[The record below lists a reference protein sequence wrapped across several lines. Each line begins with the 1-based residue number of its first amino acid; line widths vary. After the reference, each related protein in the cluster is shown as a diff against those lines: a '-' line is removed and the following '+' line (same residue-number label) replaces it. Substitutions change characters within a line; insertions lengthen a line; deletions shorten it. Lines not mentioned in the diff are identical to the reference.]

1 MSMQM
6 LCPDFLVT
14 SVLAEPPGA
23 KCTTGLGVTSST
35 VELTPREEPDELNK
49 CSVHSH
55 KCREVRVKELQ
66 SLDLFSSLQVTRH
79 TNYCTKL
86 LFSSVVSLPAQL
98 KQLRKFYV
106 YLSRSS

>member
-1 MSMQM
+1 MQL
-6 LCPDFLVT
+6 LCPGFLVT
-14 SVLAEPPGA
+14 SVLAETQGA
-23 KCTTGLGVTSST
+23 ECITGLGETSSA

-49 CSVHSH
+49 CFVHSH

-66 SLDLFSSLQVTRH
+66 SLDLFNSLQVTRH

-86 LFSSVVSLPAQL
+86 LFSSAVSLPVQL

-106 YLSRSS
+106 YLSCSS